1 MPMATNSARAAT
13 AAQGMFFNMFIVRP
27 DDRLTT

>member
-1 MPMATNSARAAT
+1 MPMATNTARAAM

-27 DDRLTT
+27 DVH

>member
-1 MPMATNSARAAT
+1 MPMATNTAMAAM

-27 DDRLTT
+27 DVR